1 MSMDRDRNT
10 PTRTS
15 SIHGALMPEPP
26 AKGGGGGNAKRKRS
40 LMKRLPTT
48 REGVWFLCATLVV
61 GAAAVNAGL
70 NLLFLVF
77 GMMLFLILAS
87 GVMSEWSLRKL
98 VISRKLP
105 NAIHAGAPFL
115 MGISVRNAKSNTPT
129 FSLEVE
135 DLTEERPVERRCY
148 FLKIPAGREQET
160 AYRNVVEKRGI
171 YRLVGFRVS
180 TRFPFGLIRK
190 AHDVA
195 APAQVLVYPALRPVP
210 PLLAATGAA
219 PMPDRRTARPARTG
233 EFHGLREYRDG
244 DDPRQIHWRSSARRG
259 RLLLRE
265 HEDDV
270 GGAVVVRL
278 LVGASSKENEEPA
291 FEEAVSM
298 AASVALWFLKQG
310 YEVGLQAGQV
320 SLQSRAGTQH
330 GQAILSALAL
340 LSINE
345 AKAPGNAVPNKAMV
359 ATVAMTE
366 GTPKVSVTRGTKGAA
381 A

>member
-1 MSMDRDRNT
+1 MTVDRERNT
-10 PTRTS
+10 PTRPS

-26 AKGGGGGNAKRKRS
+26 AKTSGGGKVKRRRS

-87 GVMSEWSLRKL
+87 GIMSEWSLRKL

-105 NAIHAGAPFL
+105 TAIHAGSPFL
-115 MGISVRNAKSNTPT
+115 MGISVRNAKSKTPT

-135 DLTEERPVERRCY
+135 DLAEERPVERRCY

-171 YRLVGFRVS
+171 HKLVGFRVS

-190 AHDVA
+190 SFDVK
-195 APAQVLVYPALRPVP
+195 APAQMLVYPALRPVP

-219 PMPDRRTARPARTG
+219 PLPDRKAARPARSG

-278 LVGASSKENEEPA
+278 VVGATLRENEELA
-291 FEEAVSM
+291 FEDAVSM
-298 AASVALWFLKQG
+298 TASVALWFLKQG
-310 YEVGLQAGQV
+310 YEVSLLAGQV
-320 SLQSRAGTQH
+320 SLQARSGAQH
-330 GQAILSALAL
+330 GQEILSALAL
-340 LSINE
+340 LTLDE
-345 AKAPGNAVPNKAMV
+345 AKSPGNAVPNKAMI
-359 ATVAMTE
+359 ATVAMTQ
-366 GTPKVSVTRGTKGAA
+366 GAPQVSVTRGTRGAA